1 MIKSF
6 IKSIKPKNCII
17 CTLGGIILAFG
28 MYNIHSVADITEGGS
43 LGLILLLEHHFGIS
57 PAVSEIIL
65 NAVCYG
71 IGIKTLGAVFVV
83 YSVISTSAF
92 SIAYAVF
99 ECFPR
104 IYPDISQ
111 HPVIASVAGAVF
123 VGIGVGLAVRT
134 GGAPCGDDALAMSIS
149 RISKLK
155 IQWVYFIS
163 DITVLL
169 LSLTYIPLGK
179 IVYSLL
185 SVVISGQIIG
195 FIKDFNISKRRGQ

>member
-1 MIKSF
+1 MIKNC

-17 CTLGGIILAFG
+17 CALGGIILAFG
-28 MYNIHSVADITEGGS
+28 MYNIHSVADITEGGT

-71 IGIKTLGAVFVV
+71 IGIKTLGAVFMV

>member
-1 MIKSF
+1 MVKNF
-6 IKSIKPKNCII
+6 LKSIKPKNCII
-17 CTLGGIILAFG
+17 CAVGGIILAFG
-28 MYNIHSVADITEGGS
+28 IYNIHSVADITEGGT

-57 PAVSEIIL
+57 PALSELVL
-65 NAVCYG
+65 NLICYG
-71 IGIKTLGAVFVV
+71 IGFRTLGATFLV
-83 YSVISTSAF
+83 YSAVSTSAF
-92 SIAYAVF
+92 SLSYAVF

-104 IYPDISQ
+104 IFPEISEYPLIS
-111 HPVIASVAGAVF
+111 SVVGAVF
-123 VGIGVGLAVRT
+123 VGVGVGLAVKT
-134 GGAPCGDDALAMSIS
+134 GGAPCGDDALAMSVS

-169 LSLTYIPLGK
+169 LSLSYIPFGK

-195 FIKDFNISKRRGQ
+195 FIKDFSISKRRG

>member
-1 MIKSF
+1 MIKNF
-6 IKSIKPKNCII
+6 LKSIKPKNCII
-17 CTLGGIILAFG
+17 CALGGIILAFG
-28 MYNIHSVADITEGGS
+28 MYNIHSVADITEGGT

-57 PAVSEIIL
+57 PAVSEIVL

-71 IGIKTLGAVFVV
+71 IGIKTLGAVFLV
-83 YSVISTSAF
+83 YSAVSTSAF

-104 IYPDISQ
+104 IYPGIAD
-111 HPVIASVAGAVF
+111 HPLLASVAGAVF

-169 LSLTYIPLGK
+169 LSITYIPFGK

>member
-1 MIKSF
+1 MIKNF
-6 IKSIKPKNCII
+6 LKSIKLKNCII

-28 MYNIHSVADITEGGS
+28 MYNIHSVADITEGGT
-43 LGLILLLEHHFGIS
+43 LGLILLLEHHFAIS
-57 PAVSEIIL
+57 PAVSEIVL
-65 NAVCYG
+65 NIICYS
-71 IGIKTLGAVFVV
+71 IGFRTLGAVFLV
-83 YSVISTSAF
+83 YSAVSTSAF

-104 IYPDISQ
+104 IFPGISE
-111 HPVIASVAGAVF
+111 HPLAASVAGAVF
-123 VGIGVGLAVRT
+123 VGLGVGLAVRT

-149 RISKLK
+149 RISKIK

-169 LSLTYIPLGK
+169 LSLSYIPFGK

-195 FIKDFNISKRRGQ
+195 FIKDFNITRRRG

>member
-1 MIKSF
+1 MIKNF

-17 CTLGGIILAFG
+17 CALGGIILAFG

-71 IGIKTLGAVFVV
+71 IGIKTLGAVFIV

-195 FIKDFNISKRRGQ
+195 FIKDFNISKRRG

>member
-1 MIKSF
+1 MIKNF

-17 CTLGGIILAFG
+17 CALGGIILAFG
-28 MYNIHSVADITEGGS
+28 MYNIHSVADITEGGT

-71 IGIKTLGAVFVV
+71 IGIKTLGAVFLV
-83 YSVISTSAF
+83 YSAVSTSAF
-92 SIAYAVF
+92 SIAYAAF

-104 IYPDISQ
+104 IYPGIAD
-111 HPVIASVAGAVF
+111 HPLLASAAGAVF

-169 LSLTYIPLGK
+169 LSLTYIPFGK

>member
-1 MIKSF
+1 MVKNF
-6 IKSIKPKNCII
+6 LKSIKPKNCII
-17 CTLGGIILAFG
+17 CAVGGIILAFG
-28 MYNIHSVADITEGGS
+28 IYNIHSVADITEGGT

-57 PAVSEIIL
+57 PALSELVL
-65 NAVCYG
+65 NLICYG
-71 IGIKTLGAVFVV
+71 IGFRTLGAAFLV
-83 YSVISTSAF
+83 YSAVSTSAF
-92 SIAYAVF
+92 SLSYAVF

-104 IYPDISQ
+104 IFPEISEYPLISSL
-111 HPVIASVAGAVF
+111 VGAVF
-123 VGIGVGLAVRT
+123 VGVGVGLAVKT
-134 GGAPCGDDALAMSIS
+134 GGAPCGDDALAMSVS

-169 LSLTYIPLGK
+169 LSLSYIPFGK

-195 FIKDFNISKRRGQ
+195 FIKDFSISKRRG

>member
-17 CTLGGIILAFG
+17 CALGGIILAFG

-43 LGLILLLEHHFGIS
+43 LGLILLLEYHFGIS

-71 IGIKTLGAVFVV
+71 IGIKTLGAVFIV

-155 IQWVYFIS
+155 IQWIYFIS

-195 FIKDFNISKRRGQ
+195 FIKDFNISKRRG